1 MTKVGRNDRCH
12 CGSGKKYKRCCLAAD
27 EARAQELA
35 NAPFVEHD
43 HDAPGGDRDDDHFCP
58 ECGHEMDE
66 LEEMSND
73 ALDLIE
79 AGEFE
84 EAEQVCR
91 ELAVRFPDCIDGT
104 ERLGQLF
111 EARGEDKAAAR
122 QYRLAAAMTETVA
135 IQTVD
140 AGARAWYLEQADR
153 LDPRVA
159 K

>member
-1 MTKVGRNDRCH
+1 MTKMGRNDRCH
-12 CGSGKKYKRCCLAAD
+12 CGSGKKYKKCCLAAD

-35 NAPFVEHD
+35 NAALVEHERD
-43 HDAPGGDRDDDHFCP
+43 GQGGDRHDDRLCA

-66 LEEMSND
+66 LEEMSNE

-84 EAEQVCR
+84 EAEQLCR

-111 EARGEDKAAAR
+111 EAKGEDKAAAR

-135 IQTVD
+135 TQTVD
-140 AGARAWYLEQADR
+140 AGGRAWYLKQAER

>member
-12 CGSGKKYKRCCLAAD
+12 CGSGKKYKKCCLAAD
-27 EARAQELA
+27 EAKAQELA
-35 NAPFVEHD
+35 NASFVEHD
-43 HDAPGGDRDDDHFCP
+43 HDMSGGGVDHDHLCP

-84 EAEQVCR
+84 EAEEVCR

-104 ERLGQLF
+104 ERLGQLY
-111 EARGEDKAAAR
+111 EAKGEDKAAAR

-135 IQTVD
+135 IKTVD
-140 AGARAWYLEQADR
+140 AGARAWYLNRAQR
-153 LDPRVA
+153 LDPRPA

>member
-1 MTKVGRNDRCH
+1 
-12 CGSGKKYKRCCLAAD
+12 
-27 EARAQELA
+27 
-35 NAPFVEHD
+35 
-43 HDAPGGDRDDDHFCP
+43 
-58 ECGHEMDE
+58 MDE

-84 EAEQVCR
+84 EAEQLCR

-111 EARGEDKAAAR
+111 EAKGEDKAAAR
-122 QYRLAAAMTETVA
+122 QYRLAAAMTETVTT
-135 IQTVD
+135 QTVD